1 MLLALALLAALATE
15 PAAAQPTP
23 QTLKV
28 RIDLTA
34 AGFRGAFRPDMALG
48 AGVDGAMEGD
58 IDRLFTSRNIAAMRS
73 LGLRSLTYRLRTEL
87 GVEAWHWTEEGTWSD
102 PAHAQGYWT
111 SSDHPKKPIELSW
124 GYELPRRGDTQDN
137 ANNTSWSRL
146 TDGDP
151 ATFWKSNPYLDPRYT
166 HERAARPQWLIVRL
180 DEPTPIDAVQ
190 IAWGEPYATAY
201 EVQYWTGADDYDL
214 AGRWMTFANGAVAGG
229 RGGTDERRLGTSPV
243 TAQYLRILLKAGSG
257 TAPPGSTDVRDR
269 LGYAV
274 REVGFGTIGPD
285 GFHDAVRHAASHDG
299 QTYTHVSSTDPW
311 HRAVDR
317 DPNLEQVGV
326 DRVFASGLGN
336 GLPVMMPVG
345 VLFDTPENAAALVRY
360 LVRRGYPVDRIEL
373 GEEPDG
379 QLGDPADYGALY
391 LETLERLK
399 AISRRIAYGG
409 PSMQSAATEQVLVDE
424 KNRSWNRAFIAYLK
438 ARGRLA
444 DLQFFSFE
452 HYPFDDICGD
462 IHGKLV
468 AEDELLAGM
477 LQRLRAEGLPA
488 KVPLVISEYGFSAF
502 SGQAMVEMPSALLQA
517 DIVGHFLTEGGST
530 AYMFGYGPNWPINQ
544 HLPCAGY
551 GNMAPF
557 LADAQGQAAEPLP
570 AFYTSRLLSSVW
582 LRPGRGLHRLYAA
595 RVEGLDASQAG
606 RVVAYAVVRQDGR
619 LATLILNR
627 SPERAFAIRLDGA
640 ADVHQYGP
648 AQYRWRAD
656 GANGRPALNRPPA
669 RWRAARGAEV
679 VLPAESLTVVVRE
692 GSGPSSPR
700 GLQPKRRDR
709 SRLAGQTAGAIHA
722 STAAWRNW

>member
-1 MLLALALLAALATE
+1 MAYSLKLPCARILLALSLCVALFGA
-15 PAAAQPTP
+15 PAAAQPAP
-23 QTLKV
+23 QRIQV
-28 RIDLTA
+28 RTDLTA
-34 AGFRGAFRPDMALG
+34 AGFRAAFRPDTALG
-48 AGVDGAMEGD
+48 AGVDGAMKGD
-58 IDRLFTSRNIAAMRS
+58 IDRLFTPRNIAAMRS

-102 PAHAQGYWT
+102 PAHSQGYWT
-111 SSDHPKKPIELSW
+111 SSDHPQKPIQLSW

-137 ANNTSWSRL
+137 ANNSSWSRL

-180 DEPTPIDAVQ
+180 DEATPIDAVQ
-190 IAWGEPYATAY
+190 IAWGDPYATAY
-201 EVQYWTGADDYDL
+201 EVQYWTGVDDYDL
-214 AGRWMTFANGAVAGG
+214 DGRWVTFATGAVTGG
-229 RGGTDERRLGTSPV
+229 RGGTELRRLATSPV
-243 TAQYLRILLKAGSG
+243 TAQYLRILLKQASG
-257 TAPPGSTDVRDR
+257 TAPPGSTDVRDG

-274 REVGFGTIGPD
+274 REVGFGTLQAD
-285 GFHDAVRHAASHDG
+285 GFHDAVRHAASHDD

-311 HRAVDR
+311 HRAIDR

-379 QLGDPADYGALY
+379 QFGDPADYGALY
-391 LETLERLK
+391 LETLDKLRP
-399 AISRRIAYGG
+399 ISPRIAYGG
-409 PSMQSAATEQVLVDE
+409 PSMQSAATEQVLVDGKE
-424 KNRSWNRAFIAYLK
+424 RSWNRAFIAYLK
-438 ARGRLA
+438 ARGRLK

-468 AEDELLAGM
+468 AEDEMLEGM
-477 LQRLRAEGLPA
+477 LGRLRAEGLPKQA
-488 KVPLVISEYGFSAF
+488 PLVISEYGFSAF

-517 DIVGHFLTEGGST
+517 DIVGHFLSQGGST

-557 LADAQGQAAEPLP
+557 LADPQGQAADPLP
-570 AFYTSRLLSSVW
+570 SFYTSRLLTSVW
-582 LRPGRGLHRLYAA
+582 LQPGHGLHRLYAA
-595 RVEGLDASQAG
+595 RVEGLPASQAG
-606 RVVAYAVVRQDGR
+606 RVVAYAALRPDGR
-619 LATLILNR
+619 LATLVLNR
-627 SPERAFAIRLDGA
+627 SPERTFSMRIDAA

-656 GANGRPALNRPPA
+656 GAQGRPALDLPPA
-669 RWRAARGAEV
+669 HWRAASGADV
-679 VLPAESLTVVVRE
+679 VLPADGLTVIV
-692 GSGPSSPR
+692 
-700 GLQPKRRDR
+700 
-709 SRLAGQTAGAIHA
+709 SRP
-722 STAAWRNW
+722 TAAPRRPAS